1 MAANKKAPDEA
12 EAFHFL
18 YCTGRKS
25 VPGDNRTAEAIID
38 AGANDVG
45 GDPHSFG
52 NAWHYVEIHG
62 LSEINVQVLKLCR
75 PVRRKGG
82 FYARAS
88 RPARAEVAA
97 RCGS

>member
-1 MAANKKAPDEA
+1 MISGSPTLET
-12 EAFHFL
+12 L
-18 YCTGRKS
+18 VS
-25 VPGDNRTAEAIID
+25 VPGVDRNAEAIID

-45 GDPHSFG
+45 GDAYSFG
-52 NAWHYVEIHG
+52 NAWHDVEVLG

-75 PVRRKGG
+75 PVQRKGG

-88 RPARAEVAA
+88 RPACADLAA